1 MANVLDYLL
10 PQSFMSDVQTVFKP
24 KNSTGYGIN
33 KLQSSQ
39 FTPGFKDAN
48 NYSVYSN
55 LLDQGYQPTQ
65 EMQDIIQNS
74 NVGFVD
80 RYGKFYKDN
89 RDSRGR
95 RISGLTPVIS
105 YNNKMYPADQF
116 LKTFMDKDS
125 DEFGFAKKDIPAPN
139 LFSGESM
146 AQGFERAGLS
156 DYDPAMTKPLKLSSL
171 RNLDAG
177 SYTGE
182 LESKRAT
189 LAQGLQSN
197 LRQASQIGSGF
208 AGYGQRNIASNL
220 AQNQYSQGIEGVYQ
234 GINQQRA
241 TALQGLYSS
250 LDDMRGL
257 ISKNNG

>member
-33 KLQSSQ
+33 KLQSSL

-55 LLDQGYQPTQ
+55 LLDQGYQP
-65 EMQDIIQNS
+65 
-74 NVGFVD
+74 
-80 RYGKFYKDN
+80 
-89 RDSRGR
+89 
-95 RISGLTPVIS
+95 
-105 YNNKMYPADQF
+105 
-116 LKTFMDKDS
+116 
-125 DEFGFAKKDIPAPN
+125 
-139 LFSGESM
+139 
-146 AQGFERAGLS
+146 
-156 DYDPAMTKPLKLSSL
+156 AMTKPLKLSGL
-171 RNLDAG
+171 RKLDAG

-197 LRQASQIGSGF
+197 LTQASQIGSGF

>member
-24 KNSTGYGIN
+24 KEYDISRSEFGKGLYGETTN
-33 KLQSSQ
+33 PLYDRFTRLQE
-39 FTPGFKDAN
+39 
-48 NYSVYSN
+48 
-55 LLDQGYQPTQ
+55 QGYEPTSEMAKMLMMEEGGRFEKINQYTFLDTETNQ
-65 EMQDIIQNS
+65 ELSQNEVAQIIDQMINTES
-74 NVGFVD
+74 GMFVN
-80 RYGKFYKDN
+80 KD
-89 RDSRGR
+89 
-95 RISGLTPVIS
+95 V
-105 YNNKMYPADQF
+105 
-116 LKTFMDKDS
+116 
-125 DEFGFAKKDIPAPN
+125 PAPN

-197 LRQASQIGSGF
+197 LTQASQIGSGF

-257 ISKNNG
+257 ISDNNG